1 MFLLAIR
8 ASSLKRPKHGRLSYL
23 SASDPTVG
31 FFSSTR
37 LTKNQGNS
45 A

>member
-23 SASDPTVG
+23 SA
-31 FFSSTR
+31 F
-37 LTKNQGNS
+37 
-45 A
+45 